1 MHVIIFIISKLK
13 KGIKMNYKNRI
24 LLALIFMF
32 AIGYTQVSRNNNLKN
47 KKRATNNIHLKE
59 WNKEDRRINNPE
71 LQRLLEELKNDF
83 LRERNILEIEFKQEV
98 SDLKKQYSEKREQLK
113 DQFIDINKK
122 EIKSSKPNKP
132 KRVIN
137 KKPEQDNDKQSPVQK
152 KK

>member
-24 LLALIFMF
+24 LLALILLFT
-32 AIGYTQVSRNNNLKN
+32 IGYTQVLRNNNLKN
-47 KKRATNNIHLKE
+47 KNRAANNIHLKE

-83 LRERNILEIEFKQEV
+83 LRERNILEKEFNQKV
-98 SDLKKQYSEKREQLK
+98 LDLKRQYSAKREQLK
-113 DQFIDINKK
+113 TQFIDINKK
-122 EIKSSKPNKP
+122 EIKSSESNKP
-132 KRVIN
+132 KRVLN
-137 KKPEQDNDKQSPVQK
+137 KKPVQNNDKQPPAQK